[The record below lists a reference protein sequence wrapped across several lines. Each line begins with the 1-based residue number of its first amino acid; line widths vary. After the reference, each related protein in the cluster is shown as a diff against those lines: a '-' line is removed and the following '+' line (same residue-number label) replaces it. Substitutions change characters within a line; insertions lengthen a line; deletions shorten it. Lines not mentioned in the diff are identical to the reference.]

1 MKTKVSPAIVGAFVI
16 GAFALLTL
24 GLLSFGG
31 ISFFN
36 KPERFIIYFGESVH
50 GLDLGSVVKLRG
62 VRVGRVTSMSLRHRT
77 DAEGANGQAADRFVV
92 AVVCEL
98 TRDAVADAKG
108 EIIDISRRDKLE
120 ELVKRGLRARLEV
133 AGLATGLL
141 FVQLDFPDK
150 IEAEDKE
157 LKRTSGRS
165 DTYVVVPSV
174 ESTMASFQTGLTR
187 LLGKMN
193 DMDLAGLSRNI
204 NGLVVTLRERAEGVD
219 LKGLAEQWK
228 KTGAQF
234 EALARDP
241 EIKKTFDNL
250 NGAINDVRAT
260 IAKIDQQVDPTS
272 KDFADTLAEARK
284 TMQAFSATA
293 EAAQKFIH
301 THGGLGEEFA
311 GTLAH
316 LNEAAEA
323 IKRLAD
329 FLERNPKALLTGR
342 KPPE

>member
-31 ISFFN
+31 IHFFD
-36 KPERFIIYFGESVH
+36 KPERFVVYFGESVH

-77 DAEGANGQAADRFVV
+77 DAEGSNGQTADRFDV

-98 TRDAVADAKG
+98 TRDAVADAHG
-108 EIIDISRRDKLE
+108 EIIDISKRDKLE

-133 AGLATGLL
+133 SGLATGLL
-141 FVQLDFPDK
+141 FVQLDFPDE
-150 IEAEDKE
+150 IEAADTKVR
-157 LKRTSGRS
+157 RTTGKH

-174 ESTMASFQTGLTR
+174 ESTMAGFQNGLTR

-193 DMDLAGLSRNI
+193 DVDLPGLSKNI
-204 NGLVVTLRERAEGVD
+204 SNLTITLRERAEGVD
-219 LKGLAEQWK
+219 VKGLTEQWK

-234 EALARDP
+234 EALAKDP
-241 EIKKTFDNL
+241 EIRRTFDNL
-250 NGAINDVRAT
+250 NGAIKDVRDMV
-260 IAKIDQQVDPTS
+260 AKIDKQVDPTT
-272 KDFADTLAEARK
+272 KEFADTLAEARK
-284 TMQAFSATA
+284 TMQTFSATA
-293 EAAQKFIH
+293 EAAQKFIN
-301 THGGLGEEFA
+301 THGGLGEELA
-311 GTLAH
+311 GTMLH
-316 LNEAAEA
+316 LNEAADA
-323 IKRLAD
+323 VKRLAD